1 MDKRFSQRFLR
12 WIGWRRGLGGLTVIL
27 LLTIPLSAL
36 ASQVAQPCT
45 YRCGSNQIRFMPGQ
59 PITIQFVNRTQ
70 ERINLERV
78 LDIDMYWL
86 RPQAE
91 FEIETVVGADA
102 DMSLVFWNEQNR
114 AIKAVL
120 HRPAAGTLQIEF
132 LPSGAD
138 SDRAVHV
145 ANDGRVLVY

>member
-1 MDKRFSQRFLR
+1 MNRRFSPRISWQQ
-12 WIGWRRGLGGLTVIL
+12 GLSGLAVIAL
-27 LLTIPLSAL
+27 AVLPLSAL
-36 ASQVAQPCT
+36 KAKASQPCT
-45 YRCGSNQIRFMPGQ
+45 YQCDSNQIRFTPGQ
-59 PITIQFVNRTQ
+59 PLTIQFVNRTQ

-78 LDIDMYWL
+78 LDINMHWL
-86 RPQAE
+86 RPQAD
-91 FEIETVVGADA
+91 FEIKTVVGADA

-145 ANDGRVLVY
+145 VNDGRVLVY

>member
-27 LLTIPLSAL
+27 LLTIPLSVL

-91 FEIETVVGADA
+91 FEFQTVVGADA

-120 HRPAAGTLQIEF
+120 HRPAVGTLQIEF

>member
-1 MDKRFSQRFLR
+1 MNKRFSQG
-12 WIGWRRGLGGLTVIL
+12 IGGWRRLGSLAAITMLAVSF
-27 LLTIPLSAL
+27 SAP
-36 ASQVAQPCT
+36 ATWAAQPCT

-91 FEIETVVGADA
+91 FEVETIVGADA

-120 HRPAAGTLQIEF
+120 HRPEVGTLQIEF
-132 LPSGAD
+132 LPSGTD

-145 ANDGRVLVY
+145 VNDGRVLVY

>member
-86 RPQAE
+86 RPQAG

-132 LPSGAD
+132 LPSGTD